1 MTEPSARRTIP
12 WLTDEKLMTDSCN
25 L

>member
-12 WLTDEKLMTDSCN
+12 WTDEKLMTDSCN

>member
-12 WLTDEKLMTDSCN
+12 WTDEKLMTDSCS